1 VESQSS
7 PKVTYSKV
15 TNDILKPMFNSSVG
29 YLSLLGFAAAILLW
43 GGYCWYYQLT
53 HGLGAAGYQPP
64 VFWGVYITTFVFWVG
79 IGHAGTLISAVL
91 FLFRSKWRTGVYR
104 ASEAMTIFA
113 VMTAGLFPAIHVG
126 RAWNAYWLFPYP
138 NQRQLWQNFKS
149 PLMWDVFAISTYFS
163 VSTIFFYIGLVPDIA
178 VVRDRTRGIIHKIY
192 AAMAFGWR
200 GTDRQWRHYMAGY
213 GFFAAFATPLV
224 LSVHSVVSW
233 DFAMAQTMGWHST
246 LFPPYFVAGA
256 IFSGCA
262 MVITLMLPLS
272 RVFGWDVGP
281 DGKRVTH
288 EHDKHEQD
296 VYIGVWHLE
305 SLAKMCLLTGGI
317 LTYAYGAE
325 HYIAWYSDNPYEW
338 GIFEYRLY
346 GEYDWVFMIMV
357 LCNCIAPLVWWKK
370 SWRRNYTILFVI
382 ALFINIGMWFERYN
396 IIASALAHQYDPAA
410 WTLYTPNW
418 VEWGILLG
426 SFGWFFIWFLL
437 FIKVMPSV
445 AIAEIKELVRPP
457 LKSDEEKA

>member
-1 VESQSS
+1 
-7 PKVTYSKV
+7 
-15 TNDILKPMFNSSVG
+15 
-29 YLSLLGFAAAILLW
+29 
-43 GGYCWYYQLT
+43 
-53 HGLGAAGYQPP
+53 
-64 VFWGVYITTFVFWVG
+64 
-79 IGHAGTLISAVL
+79 
-91 FLFRSKWRTGVYR
+91 
-104 ASEAMTIFA
+104 MTIFA

-149 PLMWDVFAISTYFS
+149 PLMWDVFAVSTYFS
-163 VSTIFFYIGLVPDIA
+163 VSTIFFYIGLIPDIA
-178 VVRDRTRGIIHKIY
+178 SVRDRTRGIINKVY
-192 AAMAFGWR
+192 SAMAVGWR
-200 GTDRQWRHYMAGY
+200 GTDRQWRHYMAAY

-281 DGKRVTH
+281 DGKQVTH
-288 EHDKHEQD
+288 EHDKYEKD

-305 SLAKMCLLTGGI
+305 SLAKMCILTGGI
-317 LTYAYGAE
+317 LTYAYGIE
-325 HYIAWYSDNPYEW
+325 HYIGWYSDNPYEW
-338 GIFEYRLY
+338 GIFEYRLT
-346 GEYDWVFMIMV
+346 GEYDWVFFIMV
-357 LCNCIAPLVWWKK
+357 LCNCLIPLIWWKK
-370 SWRRNYTILFVI
+370 SWRRNYTILFIVSI
-382 ALFINIGMWFERYN
+382 FINIGMWFERYN

-418 VEWGILLG
+418 VEWGIMFG
-426 SFGWFFIWFLL
+426 SFGWFFLWFLL

-457 LKSDEEKA
+457 LKSDEKEI

>member
-1 VESQSS
+1 MENTKAKLTYSQVTKDILRPMFQSS
-7 PKVTYSKV
+7 
-15 TNDILKPMFNSSVG
+15 FG
-29 YLSLLGFAAAILLW
+29 YLALLGLATAIMVY

-53 HGLGAAGYQPP
+53 HGLGAGGYQPP

-113 VMTAGLFPAIHVG
+113 VMTAALFPAIHVG

-149 PLMWDVFAISTYFS
+149 PLMWDVFAVSTYFS
-163 VSTIFFYIGLVPDIA
+163 VSTIFFYIGLIPDIA
-178 VVRDRTRGIIHKIY
+178 SVRDRTRGLIHKVYKI
-192 AAMAFGWR
+192 MAFGWR
-200 GTDRQWRHYMAGY
+200 GTDRQWRHYMAAY

-272 RVFGWDVGP
+272 VLFKWDVGP
-281 DGKRVTH
+281 DGKRVTN
-288 EHDKHEQD
+288 EHDKHAQD
-296 VYIGVWHLE
+296 TYISIWHLE

-317 LTYAYGAE
+317 LTYAYGIE

-338 GIFEYRLY
+338 GIFEYRLF
-346 GEYDWVFMIMV
+346 GEYDWVFMMMV
-357 LCNCIAPLVWWKK
+357 FCNCLAPLVWWKK
-370 SWRRNYTILFVI
+370 SWRRNYTILFIVSI
-382 ALFINIGMWFERYN
+382 IINIGMWFERYN

-410 WTLYTPNW
+410 WTLYTPSW
-418 VEWGILLG
+418 VEWGIMLG
-426 SFGWFFIWFLL
+426 SFGWFFVWFLL
-437 FIKVMPSV
+437 FIRIMPSV

-457 LKSDEEKA
+457 LKSDEEAV

>member
-1 VESQSS
+1 
-7 PKVTYSKV
+7 
-15 TNDILKPMFNSSVG
+15 
-29 YLSLLGFAAAILLW
+29 
-43 GGYCWYYQLT
+43 
-53 HGLGAAGYQPP
+53 
-64 VFWGVYITTFVFWVG
+64 
-79 IGHAGTLISAVL
+79 
-91 FLFRSKWRTGVYR
+91 
-104 ASEAMTIFA
+104 MTIFA
-113 VMTAGLFPAIHVG
+113 VMTAALFPAIHVG

-149 PLMWDVFAISTYFS
+149 PLMWDVFAVSTYFS
-163 VSTIFFYIGLVPDIA
+163 VSTIFFYIGLIPDIA
-178 VVRDRTRGIIHKIY
+178 SVRDRTRGVIHQIY
-192 AAMAFGWR
+192 KGMAVGWR
-200 GTDRQWRHYMAGY
+200 GTDRQWRHYMAAY

-272 RVFGWDVGP
+272 RMFDWDVGP
-281 DGKRVTH
+281 DGKQVTD
-288 EHDKHEQD
+288 EHDKHAQD

-317 LTYAYGAE
+317 LTYAYGIE

-338 GIFEYRLY
+338 GIFEYRLF
-346 GEYDWVFMIMV
+346 GEYDWVFMMMV
-357 LCNCIAPLVWWKK
+357 FCNCIAPLVWWKK
-370 SWRRNYTILFVI
+370 AWRRNYTILFIVSI
-382 ALFINIGMWFERYN
+382 IINVGMWFERYN

-410 WTLYTPNW
+410 WTLYNPNW
-418 VEWGILLG
+418 VEWGIMAG
-426 SFGWFFIWFLL
+426 SFGWFFVWFLL
-437 FIKVMPSV
+437 FIRVMPSV

-457 LKSDEEKA
+457 LKSDEEAA